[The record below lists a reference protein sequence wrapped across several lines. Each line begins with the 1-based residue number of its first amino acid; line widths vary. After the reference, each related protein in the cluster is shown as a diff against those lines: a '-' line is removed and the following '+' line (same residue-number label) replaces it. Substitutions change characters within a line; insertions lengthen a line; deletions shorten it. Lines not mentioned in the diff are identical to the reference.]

1 MKKGELKFN
10 VDSFRKDLKKDE
22 PLYLWI
28 RIKGGGFKIGELR
41 EFKTVNTGILTLG
54 YSLDESTWV
63 ADGYQARNIE
73 KIERVRP
80 GQIIKI
86 LQKLQNEIFS
96 LRMKIGMEFEVRFS
110 GKYGSFNLSTD
121 QDLILLN
128 KQGEFKGPRF

>member
-63 ADGYQARNIE
+63 ADGYEARNIE

-121 QDLILLN
+121 
-128 KQGEFKGPRF
+128 